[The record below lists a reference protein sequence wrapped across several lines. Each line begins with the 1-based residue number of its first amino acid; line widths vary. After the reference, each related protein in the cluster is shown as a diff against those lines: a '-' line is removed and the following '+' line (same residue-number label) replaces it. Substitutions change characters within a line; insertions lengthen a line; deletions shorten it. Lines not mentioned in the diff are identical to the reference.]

1 MLFQNV
7 PDWDIDPNHSP
18 ELDWSAKTSDAQN
31 FLIHNNDDARRLSN
45 YLKKYY
51 FRQPT
56 FVSTEKRTK
65 RGNLALYIN
74 GNCQNIT

>member
-18 ELDWSAKTSDAQN
+18 DLDWSAKTSDAQN
-31 FLIHNNDDARRLSN
+31 FLIHNNDDTRRLSN

-65 RGNLALYIN
+65 CSNLALYIN
-74 GNCQNIT
+74 EFCQNIT

>member
-56 FVSTEKRTK
+56 FVSSEKHTK
-65 RGNLALYIN
+65 CSNLALYIN
-74 GNCQNIT
+74 EFCQNIT